1 MPRDPLAYKY
11 TGQSNPDGTASEFV
25 MGVPSRDIKRSEFD
39 GMSDVDKAALHD
51 SPIHRA
57 YGHADEEAEAA
68 AERVHEAEPQPVV
81 VAERGPEVMAPAQGR
96 VIEDADAKAKAKK

>member
-1 MPRDPLAYKY
+1 VAKDPLAYKY

-57 YGHADEEAEAA
+57 YGSADEEAEKA
-68 AERVHEAEPQPVV
+68 AERVYEAEAAVPMMPAATPAPAPAPVV
-81 VAERGPEVMAPAQGR
+81 
-96 VIEDADAKAKAKK
+96 EDADAKAKAKR